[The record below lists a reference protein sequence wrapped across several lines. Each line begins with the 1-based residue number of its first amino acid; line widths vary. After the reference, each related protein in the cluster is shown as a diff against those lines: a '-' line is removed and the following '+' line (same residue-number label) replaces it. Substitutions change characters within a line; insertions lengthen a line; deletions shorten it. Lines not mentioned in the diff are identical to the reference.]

1 MRRRRGACRRTVGGL
16 GHDVQVAQPD
26 AFFDREFSQHFVTV
40 VAVATAVDFATMGE
54 AIGRPI
60 IEDDV
65 EPSNWVMGSIGR
77 AIPAADYVHSINW
90 LHAWSRRLQAWWDD
104 FDLLVSP
111 VIAVPPPPIG
121 WLSDPDLGTE
131 RLTSII
137 QFTPQFNISGQ
148 PAISFRCTGAQT
160 DCRSGCSS
168 SGRSTTR
175 HCS

>member
-1 MRRRRGACRRTVGGL
+1 M
-16 GHDVQVAQPD
+16 
-26 AFFDREFSQHFVTV
+26 
-40 VAVATAVDFATMGE
+40 VAVATAVDFSTMGA

-60 IEDDV
+60 TEDDV

-77 AIPAADYVHSINW
+77 AIPGADYVHSINW
-90 LHAWSRRLQAWWDD
+90 LHAWSRRLQAWWED

-137 QFTPQFNISGQ
+137 QFTPQFNMSGQ
-148 PAISFRCTGAQT
+148 PAMSLPLHWSPDGLPVGVQFVGPIDDEALLLRVASQIEAAAPWADRVPPIYG
-160 DCRSGCSS
+160 
-168 SGRSTTR
+168 
-175 HCS
+175 